1 MPDETFDPSVIE
13 TGVDAETADAEVE
26 VAPSDAP
33 ELPVEGKDNVEVVTY
48 DTRLGEADDDAPIS
62 FEGLPSHTE

>member
-1 MPDETFDPSVIE
+1 MPDDTIDAAFIE

-33 ELPVEGKDNVEVVTY
+33 VVPVEGAEPVEDKDHVEVVTY
-48 DTRLGEADDDAPIS
+48 DAAPLS
-62 FEGLPSHTE
+62 FEGLPSH